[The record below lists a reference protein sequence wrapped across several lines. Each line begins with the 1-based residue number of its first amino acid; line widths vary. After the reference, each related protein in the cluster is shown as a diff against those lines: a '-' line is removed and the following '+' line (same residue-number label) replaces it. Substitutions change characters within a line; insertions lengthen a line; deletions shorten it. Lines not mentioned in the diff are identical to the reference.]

1 MSGSK
6 TRPGFSGGDEPPPS
20 NPEEALSPRATRT
33 VMGHAIHLHVPA
45 DPGPAARVPSSPREE
60 APAGVPE
67 TVTDETTEEF
77 PPRSRHSGKTKLPAF
92 ARLFGRWTT
101 GGGFRL
107 RSRMSGADDDTL
119 NVPREVWV
127 SRLAIFVLAALLSFL
142 VALAIL
148 KLHGGGSSV
157 SRPSAATQAPATSDL
172 PTPPSAGTASADEPA
187 PAAREDPPATVLP
200 AATDP
205 VAPSARPPGVRPQA
219 THRPAKR
226 AGSSSARAVPGATL
240 KLPAHPS
247 RTPHPPTPAA
257 RDTDADSLLPLRM

>member
-45 DPGPAARVPSSPREE
+45 DPGPAVRVTSSPREE
-60 APAGVPE
+60 APADVPE
-67 TVTDETTEEF
+67 SVTDETTEEL
-77 PPRSRHSGKTKLPAF
+77 PPRPRHSGKSNFPAF

-107 RSRMSGADDDTL
+107 RSRMSSANDDPLD
-119 NVPREVWV
+119 VPREAWV
-127 SRLAIFVLAALLSFL
+127 SRGAIFVLAALLSFL

-148 KLHGGGSSV
+148 KLYGGGSSV
-157 SRPSAATQAPATSDL
+157 SRPSAATPASATPAL
-172 PTPPSAGTASADEPA
+172 PTPPSASAASADEPA
-187 PAAREDPPATVLP
+187 PAAREDPPAAVLP

-205 VAPSARPPGVRPQA
+205 AAPSARPRGVRPHA

-226 AGSSSARAVPGATL
+226 AGSSSARVVPGATL

-257 RDTDADSLLPLRM
+257 RNTDADSLLPLRM